1 MSRWLH
7 QEEVSHIKTLFT
19 LFVVCNL
26 LYAVRY
32 DNPFADRLEHESLLL
47 PLLLGTKLGKK
58 KHIPVAKDL
67 NGLSLP
73 RMVSSKS
80 KKGAMFLAETRHLS
94 LKFSREFKGF
104 P

>member
-7 QEEVSHIKTLFT
+7 QEEVCHIKTLFT

-32 DNPFADRLEHESLLL
+32 DNSFAERLEYESLML
-47 PLLLGTKLGKK
+47 PLLLGTKIGKK

-67 NGLSLP
+67 NGLFIEASVLA
-73 RMVSSKS
+73 SSS
-80 KKGAMFLAETRHLS
+80 Q
-94 LKFSREFKGF
+94 

>member
-7 QEEVSHIKTLFT
+7 QEEVSHIKAVLTLFI
-19 LFVVCNL
+19 VCNL

-47 PLLLGTKLGKK
+47 PLLLGTKIGKK

-67 NGLSLP
+67 NGLFIEASVLAP
-73 RMVSSKS
+73 SSQ
-80 KKGAMFLAETRHLS
+80 
-94 LKFSREFKGF
+94 